1 MPDFATVQVAMPFAW
16 LTKVDK
22 LAQERDRSS
31 QEILQAAIAQYLGVP
46 LPNQDSRLG
55 QLEADVQDLKTQLR
69 QLNRT
74 LSQQQQQSRS
84 QSSAPK
90 PKVLAEPTPSGNWI
104 DDDEDVDEPDEVL
117 LDFLPPEER

>member
-1 MPDFATVQVAMPFAW
+1 MPDFATVQVAVPFAW
-16 LTKVDK
+16 LAKVEK
-22 LAQERDRSS
+22 LAQERDRSN

-55 QLEADVQDLKTQLR
+55 QLEAQVHALKTQLS

-74 LSQQQQQSRS
+74 INHFQNQPQPASTPPL
-84 QSSAPK
+84 
-90 PKVLAEPTPSGNWI
+90 ETPTQPVPSGNWI
-104 DDDEDVDEPDEVL
+104 DDDDDDVDEPDEVL